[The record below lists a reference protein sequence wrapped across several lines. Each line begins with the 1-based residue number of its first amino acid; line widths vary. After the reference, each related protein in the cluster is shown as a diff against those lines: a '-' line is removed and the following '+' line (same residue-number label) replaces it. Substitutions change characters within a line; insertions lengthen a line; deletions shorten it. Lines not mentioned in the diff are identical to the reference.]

1 MWGLCTG
8 QACVRV
14 WPFGGGRRLAGW
26 LRGRERRLP
35 KAFHRACQR
44 GSAEQEIRASTAAA
58 GQVVPTGHDR
68 AIPGS
73 ELLAALTTSRRSPG
87 WCPVPVTGVCVPCGR
102 SSPAANCCAGS
113 AGVPGECEACV
124 LRDQGGRWQGR
135 DREPL
140 RPGMPHIEH
149 VACWRA
155 EIRLCAHSA
164 VRDSFVWYA
173 CGRVVRHAVG
183 QWLVSSDSLAGNLLG
198 FIGTMRQG
206 GVGYRTLF

>member
-140 RPGMPHIEH
+140 RTGMPHIEH
-149 VACWRA
+149 VPAGALRYAFVRIRPCAIRSCGMPVVGLCGTLSGSGWCLPIVLLAICWA
-155 EIRLCAHSA
+155 L
-164 VRDSFVWYA
+164 
-173 CGRVVRHAVG
+173 
-183 QWLVSSDSLAGNLLG
+183 LAP
-198 FIGTMRQG
+198 
-206 GVGYRTLF
+206 